1 MQTANP
7 ARPGNTPRTILAAGA
22 ASRQPA
28 LESIRVTRT
37 LILAFTMAWFF
48 LAPTLSLRAGS
59 GKVALSR
66 KYRAGQKVVYQTKMQ
81 VQATVESNPPGLKSF
96 LPPVPTRIT
105 ARQQNTVTVREVHPD
120 GSADVET
127 RFDTFEFESDLVDR
141 LPESTRDSARA
152 AQEEFSSQVAGQTL
166 KARYDTEG
174 KLLSFEGADRML
186 QQLDPP
192 LREPLKQ
199 VLRLFLEQMGG
210 NTLYPDHPVKPGE
223 EWTRKLSTQP
233 SADYPFA
240 MQGESTLQFAGKT
253 KYRGVKAAII
263 DFKFTNVLWPELEG
277 LRKAGPL
284 AQLESSGLGLDIRID
299 GKGNGRVLVALKDGR
314 VLQNRAT
321 LHQEMSAS
329 LKNKTSGAVPPAA
342 GPITLQIK
350 SETAL
355 EMEGS
360 PK

>member
-1 MQTANP
+1 MRIIRPAGSRNRLLQVRSRGKRRIESVPKSAKVAHVLLLGIGIALFLVCP
-7 ARPGNTPRTILAAGA
+7 AR
-22 ASRQPA
+22 
-28 LESIRVTRT
+28 
-37 LILAFTMAWFF
+37 
-48 LAPTLSLRAGS
+48 SLRAGD
-59 GKVALSR
+59 GRVALRR
-66 KYRAGQKVVYQTKMQ
+66 KYRAGQEVVYQTKMQ

-120 GSADVET
+120 GSADIEN
-127 RFDTFEFESDLVDR
+127 RFDTFEFESDLVER
-141 LPESTRDSARA
+141 LPESTRESART
-152 AQEEFSSQVAGQTL
+152 AQQEFSNQVAGQTL
-166 KARYDTEG
+166 KVHYDREG
-174 KLLSFEGADRML
+174 KLVSFDGAERML

-192 LREPLKQ
+192 MREPLKQ

-223 EWTRKLSTQP
+223 EWTQKLSTQP

-240 MQGESTLQFAGKT
+240 MEGESTLHYTGKT
-253 KYRGVKAAII
+253 KYRGMKAAII
-263 DFKFTNVLWPELEG
+263 DFKFTNVLLPELEG

-299 GKGNGRVLVALKDGR
+299 GEGKGRVLVALKDGR
-314 VLQNRAT
+314 VLQNHAT
-321 LHQEMSAS
+321 LRQDMSAS
-329 LKNKTSGAVPPAA
+329 LKSKAPGATPAA

-355 EMEGS
+355 EMEGA